1 MPNKQQKVILRTTV
15 ANLGHKGDV
24 VTVATGYARNFLIP
38 QGQAFAW
45 TAGAEKQIEAMR
57 KARRAQVLA
66 TREDAVALK
75 EQLEGSTVEISAKV
89 SESGK
94 LFGGISAD
102 AIASALAAKQ
112 ISVDPK
118 TLVFEPIRTTGDFP
132 VTANVHPE
140 ISAQFTVKVTAEK

>member
-15 ANLGHKGDV
+15 SNLGHKGDV
-24 VTVATGYARNFLIP
+24 VTVSNGYARNFLIP

-75 EQLEGSTVEISAKV
+75 DQLEGKTVEISAKV

-102 AIASALAAKQ
+102 AIASALAAQQ
-112 ISVDPK
+112 ITVDPK
-118 TLVFEPIRTTGDFP
+118 MLQFDPIRTTGDFP
-132 VTANVHPE
+132 ITANVHPE
-140 ISAQFTVKVTAEK
+140 ISSQCTVKVVAEK